1 MSDKRP
7 LYQQLIDN
15 LSTYIAENKLT
26 AGDQI
31 PAEHELSRQYHV
43 SRSTVRQAVQE
54 LVNNGTLVK
63 IHGKGTFIAEPKHK
77 FNVGSFYSFSDL
89 AHDMSFD
96 SHTKIL
102 CFREIEHPGEHVCRR
117 LQLNS
122 DETVYYLSR
131 VRCIE
136 NAPVLLENTYVPKKM
151 VPFFDVLKVEQEGI
165 YKYLEKEFGIHDLE
179 GTERFTAYNPT
190 PEEKQILKIYD
201 NDPCIRIRR
210 LLYHQE
216 KPLEYTVS
224 ILKNGSFQLE
234 AVISSP
240 T

>member
-15 LSTYIAENKLT
+15 LSNYIAENKLT
-26 AGDQI
+26 TGDQI
-31 PAEHELSRQYHV
+31 PAEHELSKLYHV

-63 IHGKGTFIAEPKHK
+63 IHGKGTFLAEPKHK
-77 FNVGSFYSFSDL
+77 LNVGSFYSFSDL

-102 CFREIEHPGEHVCRR
+102 CFQEIAQPNEHVRRR

-122 DETVYYLSR
+122 DETVYFLSR

-136 NAPVLLENTYVPKKM
+136 NAPVLLENTYVPQKM
-151 VPFFDVLKVEQEGI
+151 VPFFDILKIEQDGI
-165 YKYLEKEFGIHDLE
+165 YKYLDQEFGIRDLE

-190 PEEKQILKIYD
+190 LEEKQILKIYD

-210 LLYHQE
+210 LLYYHGS
-216 KPLEYTVS
+216 PLEYTVS
-224 ILKNGSFQLE
+224 ILKNGPFQLE